1 MTTWENCSF
10 TSNSEKGKTMQTPNK
25 RMKTQRVVF
34 PYNGI
39 LLSNKKDWTTDA
51 PTNTDKS

>member
-1 MTTWENCSF
+1 
-10 TSNSEKGKTMQTPNK
+10 MQTPNK